1 MKNIMSCIL
10 IERKKAMDDYH
21 YYKDQVRELQAINS
35 FVKNNTLLS
44 VQNRIEYVR
53 DERVK
58 LGLPVHGVT
67 MALEIVRTML
77 NEK

>member
-1 MKNIMSCIL
+1 
-10 IERKKAMDDYH
+10 
-21 YYKDQVRELQAINS
+21 
-35 FVKNNTLLS
+35 

-58 LGLPVHGVT
+58 LGLRVDGIA

>member
-1 MKNIMSCIL
+1 MC
-10 IERKKAMDDYH
+10 DDVY

-44 VQNRIEYVR
+44 VQNRIEYIK
-53 DERVK
+53 DEREK
-58 LGLPVHGVT
+58 LGLPFTGIE
-67 MALEIVRTML
+67 MALEVIRTML

>member
-1 MKNIMSCIL
+1 MC
-10 IERKKAMDDYH
+10 DDVY
-21 YYKDQVRELQAINS
+21 YYKDRVRELESINS
-35 FVKNNTLLS
+35 FVKSNTLLS
-44 VQNRIEYVR
+44 LQNRIEYVR
-53 DERVK
+53 DERAK

>member
-1 MKNIMSCIL
+1 MS
-10 IERKKAMDDYH
+10 DDY
-21 YYKDQVRELQAINS
+21 YYYRDQVKELQAINS
-35 FVKNNTLLS
+35 FVKSNTLLS

-67 MALEIVRTML
+67 MALEIVRTMI

>member
-1 MKNIMSCIL
+1 MCD
-10 IERKKAMDDYH
+10 EVY
-21 YYKDQVRELQAINS
+21 YYKDRVKELQAINS
-35 FVKNNTLLS
+35 FVKSNTLLS
-44 VQNRIEYVR
+44 VQSRIEYVR

-58 LGLPVHGVT
+58 LGLPVHGVA

>member
-1 MKNIMSCIL
+1 V
-10 IERKKAMDDYH
+10 DDYH

-35 FVKNNTLLS
+35 FVKSNTLLS

>member
-1 MKNIMSCIL
+1 MC
-10 IERKKAMDDYH
+10 DDVY

-35 FVKNNTLLS
+35 FVKSNTLLS

-58 LGLPVHGVT
+58 LGLRVDGIA

>member
-1 MKNIMSCIL
+1 MS
-10 IERKKAMDDYH
+10 DDYH

-35 FVKNNTLLS
+35 FVKSNTLLS

-58 LGLPVHGVT
+58 LGLPVHGVS

>member
-1 MKNIMSCIL
+1 MS
-10 IERKKAMDDYH
+10 DDY
-21 YYKDQVRELQAINS
+21 YYRDQVRELQTVND
-35 FVKNNTLLS
+35 FVRRNTLLS

-58 LGLPVHGVT
+58 LGLGVDGIA

>member
-1 MKNIMSCIL
+1 MC
-10 IERKKAMDDYH
+10 DDVY

-35 FVKNNTLLS
+35 FVKRNTLLS
-44 VQNRIEYVR
+44 VQNRIEYIR
-53 DERVK
+53 DERAN
-58 LGLPVHGVT
+58 LGLPVGGID

>member
-1 MKNIMSCIL
+1 MKNIMSYIL
-10 IERKKAMDDYH
+10 IERKIKVDDYH

-35 FVKNNTLLS
+35 FVKSNTLLS
-44 VQNRIEYVR
+44 LQNRIEYVR

>member
-1 MKNIMSCIL
+1 
-10 IERKKAMDDYH
+10 MDDYH

>member
-1 MKNIMSCIL
+1 MC
-10 IERKKAMDDYH
+10 DDV
-21 YYKDQVRELQAINS
+21 YYYRDQVRELQTVNS

-44 VQNRIEYVR
+44 AKNRIEYVR

-58 LGLPVHGVT
+58 LGLPVDGIT
-67 MALEIVRTML
+67 MALEVIRTML

>member
-1 MKNIMSCIL
+1 MCD
-10 IERKKAMDDYH
+10 EVY

-35 FVKNNTLLS
+35 FVKSNTLLS

-58 LGLPVHGVT
+58 LGLRVDGIA

>member
-1 MKNIMSCIL
+1 MSN
-10 IERKKAMDDYH
+10 DDY
-21 YYKDQVRELQAINS
+21 YYKDQVKELQIVNS
-35 FVKNNTLLS
+35 FVKRNTLLS

-53 DERVK
+53 DERAK

>member
-1 MKNIMSCIL
+1 MSN
-10 IERKKAMDDYH
+10 DD
-21 YYKDQVRELQAINS
+21 YYKDQVKELKIVNS
-35 FVKNNTLLS
+35 FVKRNTLLS

-53 DERVK
+53 DERAK

>member
-1 MKNIMSCIL
+1 MS
-10 IERKKAMDDYH
+10 DDIY

-35 FVKNNTLLS
+35 FVKRNTLLS
-44 VQNRIEYVR
+44 LKSRIEYVR

-58 LGLPVHGVT
+58 LGLPVHGVA

>member
-1 MKNIMSCIL
+1 MS
-10 IERKKAMDDYH
+10 DDY
-21 YYKDQVRELQAINS
+21 YYRDQVRELQTVND
-35 FVKNNTLLS
+35 FVRRNTLLS

-53 DERVK
+53 DERAK